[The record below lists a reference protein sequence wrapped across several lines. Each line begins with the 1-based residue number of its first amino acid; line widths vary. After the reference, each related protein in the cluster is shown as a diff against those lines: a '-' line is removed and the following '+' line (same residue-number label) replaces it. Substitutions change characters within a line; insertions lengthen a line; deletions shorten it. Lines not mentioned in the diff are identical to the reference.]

1 MLHHVERQKLDGFSL
16 TLYPNGD
23 TRGFRSMKVISF
35 FLSSLY
41 RVTAFAGLLSIF
53 LLGDVK
59 ISALIMGLAFALF
72 AGSYYVEA
80 MMCKISL
87 RETKNPNRKA
97 TAEYQRLAQ
106 HIESTRRR

>member
-1 MLHHVERQKLDGFSL
+1 MLHHVERRKLDGFSP
-16 TLYPNGD
+16 TPTEMHVDSG
-23 TRGFRSMKVISF
+23 RCKAISF

-41 RVTAFAGLLSIF
+41 RLTAFAGLLSIF

-106 HIESTRRR
+106 HIESTRQR